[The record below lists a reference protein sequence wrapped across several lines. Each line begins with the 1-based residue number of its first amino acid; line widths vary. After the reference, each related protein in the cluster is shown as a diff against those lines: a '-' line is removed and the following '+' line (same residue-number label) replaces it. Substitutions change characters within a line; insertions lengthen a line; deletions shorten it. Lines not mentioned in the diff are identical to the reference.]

1 MADPFEPTGPSEIS
15 GSPGPP
21 GPPGAPD
28 PPDSLLRTTMRGVG
42 LAGAGYIGSQA
53 LNFVAYLVL
62 VRLLDPKDFGLYA
75 AGTVI
80 TGITSLFAESGML
93 AALITRKDRIDEA
106 ASTAFVSLALTGIAL
121 TGLSLAVSPL
131 LGLAF
136 HSHEVALITAVL
148 SGWLFVRA
156 LTIVP
161 DAMLQRQFSFA
172 RRVIVDPAG
181 VLAYAAAAIPL
192 AATGAGV
199 WAMVAGSYASI
210 LTQAIGAWVACGF
223 RPQLRLASFAMWRE
237 LASFSRLLVLG
248 EILYRVKVQI
258 DTFML
263 GRFSGAATLGQYRNG
278 MMLASQP
285 SAAFGSVAAYVILP
299 AFARISSDTPRLSSA
314 ARRGFAVTEVAV
326 VPVAAACIPLGV
338 PVAVILMGDRWR
350 VAGHVIAGLSGLV
363 LGSAMI
369 SISGELMKARSA
381 LRLQLV
387 VEIIWFVLTA
397 VTVTV
402 AAMLWGALAV
412 AIAVSLSTC
421 VTAGYAVVRIAANL
435 SLPLGELLIELATTV
450 VAATVM
456 AVAIWALNSDVDVLG
471 RGEFVGILVLF
482 GDGLVGL
489 VVYTA
494 TLLAIDPRRRDGAVS
509 LAHSLRARAKRRAA
523 APS

>member
-1 MADPFEPTGPSEIS
+1 MADPFEPTGPSELS
-15 GSPGPP
+15 GPP
-21 GPPGAPD
+21 TPPG
-28 PPDSLLRTTMRGVG
+28 SLVRTTVQGIG
-42 LAGAGYIGSQA
+42 LAGAGYIGSQI
-53 LNFVAYLVL
+53 LNFLAYLVL
-62 VRLLDPKDFGLYA
+62 VRLLDPKAFGLYA

-80 TGITSLFAESGML
+80 TGITGLFAESGML

-121 TGLSLAVSPL
+121 TCLSLAASPL

-136 HSHEVALITAVL
+136 HNGQVTTITAVL

-161 DAMLQRQFSFA
+161 DALLQRRFSFA

-181 VLAYAAAAIPL
+181 VLAYAAASIPL

-210 LTQAIGAWVACGF
+210 LTQAIGAWLACGF
-223 RPQLRLASFAMWRE
+223 RPKLRLASFAMWRE

-248 EILYRVKVQI
+248 EILYRVKIQI

-263 GRFSGAATLGQYRNG
+263 GRFSGSATLGQYRNG
-278 MMLASQP
+278 TMLAQQP
-285 SAAFGSVAAYVILP
+285 AAAFGSIAAYVILP
-299 AFARISSDTPRLSSA
+299 AFARISSDTQRLSSA
-314 ARRGFAVTEVAV
+314 ARRGFATTEVAI
-326 VPVAAACIPLGV
+326 VPVAVACIPLGV
-338 PVAVILMGDRWR
+338 PLAVILLGDRWR
-350 VAGHVIAGLSGLV
+350 LAGRVIAGLSGLV

-369 SISGELMKARSA
+369 SVSGELMKARSA

-402 AAMLWGALAV
+402 AAVLWGAVAV
-412 AIAVSLSTC
+412 AIAVSFSTC
-421 VTAGYAVVRIAANL
+421 VTAAFAVVQIADDL
-435 SLPLGELLIELATTV
+435 SLPLGELLVELTTTL
-450 VAATVM
+450 VAAAVM
-456 AVAIWALNSDVDVLG
+456 AVAIWALNTDVDVL
-471 RGEFVGILVLF
+471 RRSELVGVLVLI

-489 VVYTA
+489 IVYTG
-494 TLLAIDPRRRDGAVS
+494 TLLAIDPRRRLAGQS
-509 LAHSLRARAKRRAA
+509 LTRRLRLRVHPRPA
-523 APS
+523 S

>member
-1 MADPFEPTGPSEIS
+1 MADPFEPTGPSEET
-15 GSPGPP
+15 GPPTPP
-21 GPPGAPD
+21 GPPE
-28 PPDSLLRTTMRGVG
+28 SLLRTTVRGIG
-42 LAGAGYIGSQA
+42 LAGAGYIGSQV
-53 LNFVAYLVL
+53 LNFLAYLVL

-106 ASTAFVSLALTGIAL
+106 ASTAFVSLALTGIVL
-121 TGLSLAVSPL
+121 TCASLAVSPL

-136 HSHEVALITAVL
+136 HSSEVAMITAVL

-161 DAMLQRQFSFA
+161 DAMLQRNFSFA

-181 VLAYAAAAIPL
+181 VLAYAAASIPL

-223 RPQLRLASFAMWRE
+223 RPKLRLASFAMWRE
-237 LASFSRLLVLG
+237 LASFSRLLVIG

-285 SAAFGSVAAYVILP
+285 SAGFGAVAAYVILP
-299 AFARISSDTPRLSSA
+299 AFARISFDTGRLASA
-314 ARRGFAVTEVAV
+314 ARRGFAVTEVAI
-326 VPVAAACIPLGV
+326 VPVAVACIPLGV

-369 SISGELMKARSA
+369 AVGGELMKAMA
-381 LRLQLV
+381 TLRLQLIAQ
-387 VEIIWFVLTA
+387 IIWFVLTA

-402 AAMLWGALAV
+402 AAVLWGALAV

-421 VTAGYAVVRIAANL
+421 LTAAFVVARVAIGL
-435 SLPLGELLIELATTV
+435 SLPLGEMLVELTTTV
-450 VAATVM
+450 FAAAVM
-456 AVAIWALNSDVDVLG
+456 AVAIWALNTDVDVLA
-471 RGEFVGILVLF
+471 RPELVGVLVLVV
-482 GDGLVGL
+482 DGLVGL
-489 VVYTA
+489 IVYTA
-494 TLLAIDPRRRDGAVS
+494 TLVAIDPQRRAGGLT
-509 LAHSLRARAKRRAA
+509 LARRLRARVRPRP

>member
-1 MADPFEPTGPSEIS
+1 MADPFEPTGPSEV
-15 GSPGPP
+15 PTPPTPATPPTPP
-21 GPPGAPD
+21 GPPE
-28 PPDSLLRTTMRGVG
+28 SLMRTTVRGIG
-42 LAGAGYIGSQA
+42 LAGAGYIGSQV
-53 LNFVAYLVL
+53 LNFLAYLVL

-121 TGLSLAVSPL
+121 TCGSLAVSPL

-136 HSHEVALITAVL
+136 HSGEVTMITAVL

-161 DAMLQRQFSFA
+161 DALLQRQFSFA

-181 VLAYAAAAIPL
+181 VLAYAAASIPL

-223 RPQLRLASFAMWRE
+223 RPKLRLATFAMWRE
-237 LASFSRLLVLG
+237 LASFSRLLVIG
-248 EILYRVKVQI
+248 EIVYRVKVQI

-285 SAAFGSVAAYVILP
+285 SAAFGAVAAYVILP
-299 AFARISSDTPRLSSA
+299 AFARISFDTARLASA
-314 ARRGFAVTEVAV
+314 ARRGFAVTEVAI
-326 VPVAAACIPLGV
+326 VPVAVACIPLGV
-338 PVAVILMGDRWR
+338 PVAVILMGGRWR
-350 VAGHVIAGLSGLV
+350 VAGHVIAGLCGLV
-363 LGSAMI
+363 FGNAMI
-369 SISGELMKARSA
+369 SVSGELMKAMA
-381 LRLQLV
+381 TLRLQLV
-387 VEIIWFVLTA
+387 AQILWFVLTA

-402 AAMLWGALAV
+402 AALLWGALAV

-421 VTAGYAVVRIAANL
+421 VTAAFLFVRIAIGL
-435 SLPLGELLIELATTV
+435 SLPVGELLVELLTTLI
-450 VAATVM
+450 AAAVM
-456 AVAIWALNSDVDVLG
+456 AVAIWALNTDVDVLA
-471 RGEFVGILVLF
+471 RPELVGVLVLI

-494 TLLAIDPRRRDGAVS
+494 TLVAIDPQRRAGGLS
-509 LAHSLRARAKRRAA
+509 LARRLRARIRPGP
-523 APS
+523 APG